1 MEALTSTP
9 DQTEPETKL
18 SREEIA
24 EHRKVYEHLSS
35 IDRCAAFMGTSKKDL
50 KIVAAIKAV
59 VEGRGPREES
69 IAEQRKAEVAAEIEA
84 ARSEALQA
92 AA

>member
-18 SREEIA
+18 SAEEIA
-24 EHRKVYEHLSS
+24 KHRKGYEHL
-35 IDRCAAFMGTSKKDL
+35 DTMARCATFLRISKED
-50 KIVAAIKAV
+50 VQAAAAIKAV
-59 VEGRGPREES
+59 IEGRGPKGKS